1 MVTCFAMIHIEFS
14 GIPGS
19 GKTYLCSLLAERLR
33 VQGIKVVTSPVG
45 LSKRHFL
52 IRVLYKAGP
61 VVAQIIQHPV
71 WTTQVIYT
79 IVASRQSSIKSFLRS
94 FFTIIQVTGT
104 IRKHKKKDIC
114 LLLDQG
120 SVQALFSL
128 LYDAKNIPV
137 RDSERILP
145 IPDILLE
152 TDSPDPVL
160 LNRLESRTR
169 PESRAELEGAA
180 GLQHSRKLFSVI
192 RNTPFFQ
199 KITETIIVPDE
210 RTDSVVLVITQ
221 QIQKRIHDD
230 TQP

>member
-33 VQGIKVVTSPVG
+33 LQGIKVVTSPVG

-114 LLLDQG
+114 LYLIW

-145 IPDILLE
+145 IPDILLKLTVPIRCSL
-152 TDSPDPVL
+152 TDSNPAHAGKQGGI
-160 LNRLESRTR
+160 RRRRRITTF
-169 PESRAELEGAA
+169 PE
-180 GLQHSRKLFSVI
+180 VI
-192 RNTPFFQ
+192 FRNQNTPFF